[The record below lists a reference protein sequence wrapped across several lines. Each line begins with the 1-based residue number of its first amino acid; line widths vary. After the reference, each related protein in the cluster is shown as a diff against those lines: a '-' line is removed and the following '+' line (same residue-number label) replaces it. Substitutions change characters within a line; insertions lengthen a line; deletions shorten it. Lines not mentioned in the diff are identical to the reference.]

1 MAKDKIAYVCE
12 NCGYDSTKWI
22 GRCPNCGQW
31 NTFKEVRI
39 SAAAP
44 SGNRDAALGAASALN
59 SVGGSKRNR
68 PYRLSEIPSADEP
81 RIDMGDEELNR
92 VLGGGL
98 VPGSIVL
105 LGGEPGIGKSTLV
118 LQTMLGLKERVL
130 YVSGEESPH
139 QVKMRAERLGGKRE
153 EASTA
158 QSGAYAGGT
167 AGNGAAEGTTGD
179 NLLLLSETSLDS
191 IFENIKRTEPQIV
204 VIDSIQ
210 TIETSSVESS
220 PGSISQVRECASALL
235 RFAKSSGV
243 PVILIG
249 HINKE
254 GTLAGPKIL
263 EHIVDTVIQ
272 FEGDQHYMY
281 RILRCIKN
289 RFGSTSELGIYEM
302 QSGGLRQVSNPS
314 ELLLT
319 QDHEGLSGIA
329 ISSAI
334 EGIRPFLVETQ
345 ALVSSAAYGTPQR
358 SATGFDQRRLNMLLA
373 VLEKRVGFK
382 LMQKDVFLNIAGGLR
397 VTDMAMDL
405 SVIAAVL
412 SSNVDTPIEQG
423 WCMCGEVGLSG
434 EVRPVDRIVQRIAEA
449 SKLGFGHII
458 IPKYNMQGLEPSKFN
473 IQIHPVRKVEEALRT
488 LFG

>member
-167 AGNGAAEGTTGD
+167 AGNSAAEGTTGD